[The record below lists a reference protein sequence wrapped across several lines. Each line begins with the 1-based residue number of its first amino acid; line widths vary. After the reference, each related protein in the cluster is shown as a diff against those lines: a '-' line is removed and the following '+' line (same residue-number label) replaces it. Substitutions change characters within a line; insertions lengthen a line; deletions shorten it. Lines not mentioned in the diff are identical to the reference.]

1 MQWTKLHLATS
12 ARQIVMNQDGS
23 KQLEPIR
30 YVNLSGAAFKGDPY
44 GKPTFLVIVT
54 DCFAYVFL

>member
-12 ARQIVMNQDGS
+12 SRQIAMNQDGS

-30 YVNLSGAAFKGDPY
+30 YVNLSRATFKGDLY
-44 GKPTFLVIVT
+44 GKPAFLVIVT
-54 DCFAYVFL
+54 DCFADVFL